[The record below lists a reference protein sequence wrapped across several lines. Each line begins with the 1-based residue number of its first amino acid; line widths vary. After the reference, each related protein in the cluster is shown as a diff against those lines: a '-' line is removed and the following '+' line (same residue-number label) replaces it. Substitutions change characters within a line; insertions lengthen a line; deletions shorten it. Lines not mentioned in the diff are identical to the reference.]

1 MLSAKN
7 VNRFFGE
14 IEMLKPALN
23 QLPGAVSAALQRRFG
38 VRYSTAPVVRE
49 QHGRGESPYPAA
61 PPDAVVFAES
71 LEDVQFVLSLCN
83 ANLVPVIAFGAGSS
97 LEGQLL
103 ATRGGVCLDLSRMN
117 RVVRI
122 DAEDFTAT
130 VQAGVTKEQ
139 LNAALRAEG
148 LFFPVDPGA
157 HASIGGMTATR
168 ASGTNTVRYGSMRE
182 NVLAL
187 TVVMSDG
194 RVVQTG
200 TRAAKSAAGYDLTR
214 LFVGSEG
221 TLGVITEVTLRLF
234 PLPEA
239 VSAAVITF
247 ADAHSAVSTVIEAI
261 QASLP
266 IARSEYLCVKSIQAI
281 NAASPEIKL
290 RERPTLFM
298 EFHGSPASLAE
309 QVEMLRE
316 IAQQHQGEDFVW
328 AEHPE
333 DRTRLW
339 QARHNAYYS
348 CRLVRPGSQII
359 ATDTCVP
366 RSRLAESI
374 EGAARVMAAASFP
387 NMIFGH
393 VGDGNFHVLM
403 VVDPTSKAERVEAEV
418 LNEAIVSLAL
428 SLEGTC
434 TGEHGI
440 GYHKKEFLRRETGE
454 PAVALMQ
461 QIKSALDPK
470 GILNP
475 DKIF

>member
-1 MLSAKN
+1 MLTSAMKSLPQE
-7 VNRFFGE
+7 VAASLQKHFGD
-14 IEMLKPALN
+14 
-23 QLPGAVSAALQRRFG
+23 
-38 VRYSTAPVVRE
+38 RYTTASIVRE
-49 QHGRGESPYPAA
+49 QHGRGESPYPAT

-71 LEDVQFVLSLCN
+71 ESDVQYVLSTCH
-83 ANLVPVIAFGAGSS
+83 ANRVPVIAFGAGSS

-103 ATRGGVCLDLSRMN
+103 ATQGGVCLDLSRLN
-117 RVVRI
+117 QIVRI
-122 DAEDFTAT
+122 DAEDFKVT
-130 VQAGVTKEQ
+130 VQPGVTKEQ
-139 LNAALRAEG
+139 LNGALRSEG

-157 HASIGGMTATR
+157 HASIGGMAATR

-182 NVLAL
+182 NVMAL

-194 RVVQTG
+194 RLVKTG

-247 ADAHSAVSTVIEAI
+247 ADAHAAVSTVTQAI
-261 QASLP
+261 QACLP

-281 NAASPEIKL
+281 NAASPELRL

-309 QVEMLRE
+309 QVEMLSD
-316 IAQQHQGEDFVW
+316 IAKTHGGEDFVW
-328 AEHPE
+328 AERPE

-348 CRLVRPGSQII
+348 CRLVRAGSQII

-374 EGAARVMAAASFP
+374 EGAARVMEMASFP

-403 VVDPTSKAERVEAEV
+403 VVDPTSEAEREEAEM

-440 GYHKKEFLRRETGE
+440 GFHKKDFLRRETGE
-454 PAVALMQ
+454 SAVDLMK
-461 QIKSALDPK
+461 QIKQLLDPH

>member
-1 MLSAKN
+1 MSRTL
-7 VNRFFGE
+7 
-14 IEMLKPALN
+14 
-23 QLPGAVSAALQRRFG
+23 VSALPADLQDELRARFADRF
-38 VRYSTAPVVRE
+38 VTASVVRE
-49 QHGRGESPYPAA
+49 QHGRGESPFPAT
-61 PPDAVVFAES
+61 PPDAVVFVES
-71 LEDVQFVLSLCN
+71 IEEVQALLADCN
-83 ANLVPVIAFGAGSS
+83 RRQVPVIAFGAGSS

-103 ATRGGVCLDLSRMN
+103 ATRGGVCVDLSRLN
-117 RVVRI
+117 RIVRV
-122 DAEDFTAT
+122 DAQDFTAT

-139 LNAALRAEG
+139 LNAALASEG

-157 HASIGGMTATR
+157 HATLGGMVATR

-187 TVVMSDG
+187 TVVMADG

-200 TRAAKSAAGYDLTR
+200 TRAVKSAAGYDLTR

-221 TLGVITEVTLRLF
+221 TLGIITEVTLRLF
-234 PLPEA
+234 PLPES

-247 ADAHSAVSTVIEAI
+247 PDAASAVTTVIESI
-261 QASLP
+261 QAGLP
-266 IARSEYLCVKSIQAI
+266 IARSEYLCVSSIRAI
-281 NAASPEIKL
+281 NAATPALSL

-298 EFHGSPASLAE
+298 EFHGSPASLEE
-309 QVEMLRE
+309 QIDLLRG
-316 IAQQHQGEDFVW
+316 IARDHGGEDFQW
-328 AEHPE
+328 AERPE

-348 CRLVRPGSQII
+348 CRLVRAGAQII
-359 ATDTCVP
+359 TTDTCVP

-374 EGAARVMAAASFP
+374 EGAARVMAGASFP
-387 NMIFGH
+387 HMTFGH

-403 VVDPTSKAERVEAEV
+403 VVDPDSEAERAEAET
-418 LNEAIVSLAL
+418 LNEAIVALAL
-428 SLEGTC
+428 AMGGTC

-440 GYHKKEFLRRETGE
+440 GFHKKAFLRRETGAA
-454 PAVALMQ
+454 AVELMQ
-461 QIKSALDPK
+461 TIKAALDPN